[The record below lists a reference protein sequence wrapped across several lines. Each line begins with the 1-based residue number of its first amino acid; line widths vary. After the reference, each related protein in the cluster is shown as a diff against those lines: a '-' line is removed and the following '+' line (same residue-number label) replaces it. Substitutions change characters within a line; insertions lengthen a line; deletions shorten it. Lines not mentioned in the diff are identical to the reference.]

1 MVLWRRGPV
10 VFCHA
15 VSLVPLKLAFQRL
28 SPMCVVCALLLHP
41 GNFFFQSSCL
51 QRLSLPV
58 TGSVWSLAE
67 MGHTV
72 LTRCGQV
79 CLQNE
84 TCSCCCRDWDCMGGV
99 HNFNKVHLRL
109 HRAPRL
115 LLPLRPR
122 PCKTHW
128 SGCEVLARFC
138 WSSGG
143 GYAQS
148 LDWGKCDWKEW
159 ICQNVVGRGVLV

>member
-10 VFCHA
+10 VSCHA

-41 GNFFFQSSCL
+41 GNFFFQSSYL

-58 TGSVWSLAE
+58 MGSVSSLAE

-109 HRAPRL
+109 HRAPHCCCHWDQGPAKHTGQDMRCWQGFAG
-115 LLPLRPR
+115 LPGEGIHR
-122 PCKTHW
+122 
-128 SGCEVLARFC
+128 A
-138 WSSGG
+138 
-143 GYAQS
+143 
-148 LDWGKCDWKEW
+148 
-159 ICQNVVGRGVLV
+159 